1 MTLMSKICGVSTS
14 TVLNYIINHPYSPAL
29 IGFIVNFSKS
39 KRYVKNDKLKKLL
52 IIDKK
57 KCKFVAV
64 LVKPDNNDLEKIK
77 DLPFDYYQI
86 YDCNPGEIKFIK
98 EKYNKKIISAITIEN
113 KEDVSKYKNF
123 VSISDIILFDSKG
136 YEKSLSYDHNLL
148 NEIPNNINKMIA
160 GNIQFDDDIEKFR
173 NICKYIDISGGVETS
188 GIKDI
193 SKIDI
198 FLNKIKQLN
207 NETKKR
213 YPINRST

>member
-1 MTLMSKICGVSTS
+1 MSKICGVSTS
-14 TVLNYIINHPYSPAL
+14 TILDYLINHPYSPTL

-64 LVKPDNNDLEKIK
+64 LVKPDYNDLEKIK

-86 YDCNPGEIKFIK
+86 YDCNPEEIKSIK
-98 EKYNKKIISAITIEN
+98 KKYNKKIISAITVEK
-113 KEDVSKYKNF
+113 KEDVSKYKSF
-123 VSISDIILFDSKG
+123 VSISDMILFDSKG

-148 NEIPNNINKMIA
+148 NEVPNNINKMIA

-173 NICKYIDISGGVETS
+173 NICKYIDISGGLETS

-213 YPINRST
+213 YSINRST